1 MAVNNDYNNR
11 LYDVNDTS
19 VKFFSSLTRN
29 QAKGIDSFIYGG
41 QECTI
46 NDFPGAICYVSD
58 ANGNSIFLNKL
69 LFGDGATPGSGG
81 GGGGISE
88 VSLDIIPVVEL
99 NGQVLKTLADYFT
112 ADGTIITEGLQI
124 YTTVTPQSGDPYQQ
138 TIISLNSQGIT
149 INGKYVLTQDD
160 YTSLQQQITT
170 AEQNAKD
177 YTDSKLG
184 TVYIVKGSINTLN
197 DLNNVSNPE
206 TGWVYNVISG
216 VNTIGEANYIPPG
229 TNFVWNGSSWDP
241 LGGTIDLSNY
251 KTGSVITSEIEAA
264 LSEAKSYTDQK
275 IQTVNDTVTAHG
287 NAISALES
295 TYIGLSQQVGNN
307 TNSISTNAQNI
318 ATNTENITQNTTNI
332 TNISTQLTWQ

>member
-1 MAVNNDYNNR
+1 MAVNNDSTNK
-11 LYDVNDTS
+11 LYPVNDTS

-29 QAKGIDSFIYGG
+29 QAKGLDSFIYGG
-41 QECTI
+41 QQHTI

-58 ANGNSIFLNKL
+58 NEGNSIFLNKL
-69 LFGDGATPGSGG
+69 LFGDGANSGGSGG
-81 GGGGISE
+81 GSGEGGITE

-99 NGQVLKTLADYFT
+99 NGQVLKTLADYFS

-124 YTTVTPQSGDPYQQ
+124 YTTVTPTSGDPYNQ

-149 INGKYVLTQDD
+149 INGKSVLTQDD
-160 YTSLQQQITT
+160 YNTLHQEVLI

-184 TVYIVKGSINTLN
+184 SIYIVKGSINTLN
-197 DLNNVSNPE
+197 ELNNVSNPQI
-206 TGWVYNVISG
+206 GWVYNVVQG

-229 TNFVWNGSSWDP
+229 TNFVYNGSSWDP

-251 KTGSVITSEIEAA
+251 KTGNAVTQEINQA
-264 LSEAKSYTDQK
+264 LQEAKNYTDQK
-275 IQTVNDTVTAHG
+275 DSEINNTLYAHTNAINALNTTYTSLTSQIG
-287 NAISALES
+287 NNTNAISA
-295 TYIGLSQQVGNN
+295 N
-307 TNSISTNAQNI
+307 TQNI
-318 ATNTENITQNTTNI
+318 SQNTQNI